1 MQHRPF
7 EKLLTDVPL
16 SEPVQQEF
24 RKTFDSGITWLLK
37 EHMAGR
43 INAGRFINEVIKLE
57 RLLPDG
63 EGFRFSDYIS

>member
-7 EKLLTDVPL
+7 EKLLADVPL
-16 SEPVQQEF
+16 AEPMEQEF
-24 RKTFDSGITWLLK
+24 RQIFDTTMAWLLK

-43 INAGRFINEVIKLE
+43 INAGRFINEVIRLE
-57 RLLPDG
+57 GLLPDG